1 MFSLKELQ
9 TGTYLRVSLKHFGWA
24 QSYSV
29 LLFIL
34 ILLFFTNS
42 WYEGGKSVSDSH
54 LFNVFGA
61 KICTLQFYKKKRDKL
76 KSINLSLFL
85 KLDVGNVLSSQEVAL
100 QVFSPLQVFTT
111 VFGMGTGGLP
121 AIGHQQTCR
130 LLLPIILGF
139 SYTLKIA

>member
-1 MFSLKELQ
+1 MSRFLRGRVVYNNTDFLSSEKSL
-9 TGTYLRVSLKHFGWA
+9 YCFVH
-24 QSYSV
+24 
-29 LLFIL
+29 
-34 ILLFFTNS
+34 
-42 WYEGGKSVSDSH
+42 
-54 LFNVFGA
+54 
-61 KICTLQFYKKKRDKL
+61 KKRTNL

-85 KLDVGNVLSSQEVAL
+85 KIDVGNVLSSQEVAL

>member
-1 MFSLKELQ
+1 MIFLTFRQL
-9 TGTYLRVSLKHFGWA
+9 
-24 QSYSV
+24 
-29 LLFIL
+29 
-34 ILLFFTNS
+34 LLFFHYFKQKKSQIEIHQFNS
-42 WYEGGKSVSDSH
+42 
-54 LFNVFGA
+54 FF
-61 KICTLQFYKKKRDKL
+61 
-76 KSINLSLFL
+76 

>member
-1 MFSLKELQ
+1 MIFLTFRQLLRFFH
-9 TGTYLRVSLKHFGWA
+9 YL
-24 QSYSV
+24 
-29 LLFIL
+29 
-34 ILLFFTNS
+34 
-42 WYEGGKSVSDSH
+42 
-54 LFNVFGA
+54 
-61 KICTLQFYKKKRDKL
+61 KKKNQFEIHQI
-76 KSINLSLFL
+76 SSSC

-121 AIGHQQTCR
+121 AIGHQQTFR

>member
-1 MFSLKELQ
+1 MFFLTFRQL
-9 TGTYLRVSLKHFGWA
+9 LR
-24 QSYSV
+24 
-29 LLFIL
+29 
-34 ILLFFTNS
+34 FFTILN
-42 WYEGGKSVSDSH
+42 
-54 LFNVFGA
+54 
-61 KICTLQFYKKKRDKL
+61 KKRVKL
-76 KSINLSLFL
+76 KSINSTLFF

-121 AIGHQQTCR
+121 AIGHQQTFR

>member
-1 MFSLKELQ
+1 MNVSRVQHFSLNM
-9 TGTYLRVSLKHFGWA
+9 T
-24 QSYSV
+24 
-29 LLFIL
+29 LFTI
-34 ILLFFTNS
+34 
-42 WYEGGKSVSDSH
+42 V
-54 LFNVFGA
+54 A
-61 KICTLQFYKKKRDKL
+61 KKKNQFEIHQI
-76 KSINLSLFL
+76 SSFF